1 MTKGIDKMV
10 KRLKKEDTVL
20 VAIDFQEKLL
30 PAMQGAVEAEKNA
43 IILINGAKVFGIER
57 IATTQYAKGLG
68 QTVPRIA
75 EALGEC
81 QIIDKSTFSC
91 MGSEEFRE
99 ALEKTG
105 KMSVIIAGIETHICV
120 EQTVLDLIDEGFS
133 VFVAADA
140 VDSRNLRN
148 RDVSI
153 ERMAAAGAVITS
165 TESILYDLLGGAKAP
180 EFKAISKLVK

>member
-1 MTKGIDKMV
+1 
-10 KRLKKEDTVL
+10 
-20 VAIDFQEKLL
+20 
-30 PAMQGAVEAEKNA
+30 MQGAVEAEKNA
-43 IILINGAKVFGIER
+43 NILINGAKVFGIER

-68 QTVPRIA
+68 QTVPGIA

-105 KMSVIIAGIETHICV
+105 KKSVIIAGIETHICV
-120 EQTVLDLIDEGFS
+120 EQTVLDLIDAGFS
-133 VFVAADA
+133 VLVSADA

>member
-1 MTKGIDKMV
+1 MI
-10 KRLKKEDTVL
+10 KRLRKEDTVL

-30 PAMQGAVEAEKNA
+30 PAMQGAAEVEKNA
-43 IILINGAKVFGIER
+43 NILINGVKAFGIER

-68 QTVPRIA
+68 QTVPEIA

-91 MGSEEFRE
+91 LGNEEFKSTLE
-99 ALEKTG
+99 ATG
-105 KMSVIIAGIETHICV
+105 KKSFIIACIESHICV
-120 EQTVLDLIDEGFS
+120 EQTVLDLVAGGFD

-140 VDSRNLRN
+140 VDSRNVRN
-148 RDVSI
+148 RDISI

-180 EFKAISKLVK
+180 EFKVISKLVK

>member
-1 MTKGIDKMV
+1 MI
-10 KRLKKEDTVL
+10 KRLKKDDTVL

-30 PAMQGAVEAEKNA
+30 PAMQGAADVEKNA
-43 IILINGAKVFGIER
+43 NILISGIKEFGIER

-68 QTVPRIA
+68 QTVPGIA

-81 QIIDKSTFSC
+81 RIIDKSTFSC
-91 MGSEEFRE
+91 LGNEEFKA
-99 ALEKTG
+99 ALDAAG
-105 KMSVIIAGIETHICV
+105 KKSIIIAGIETHICV
-120 EQTVLDLIDEGFS
+120 EQTVLDLIDEGFN

-140 VDSRNLRN
+140 VDSRNVRN
-148 RDVSI
+148 RDISI

>member
-1 MTKGIDKMV
+1 MI
-10 KRLKKEDTVL
+10 KRLRKEDTVL

-30 PAMQGAVEAEKNA
+30 PAMQGAAEVEKNA
-43 IILINGAKVFGIER
+43 NILISGVKAFGIQR

-68 QTVPRIA
+68 QTVPGIT

-91 MGSEEFRE
+91 LGNEEFRA
-99 ALEKTG
+99 ALEASG
-105 KMSVIIAGIETHICV
+105 KKSVIIAGIETHICV

-140 VDSRNLRN
+140 VDSRNVRN
-148 RDVSI
+148 RDISI

-180 EFKAISKLVK
+180 GFKTISGLVK